1 MLTILFDLDG
11 TLLPMDQDVFVRD
24 YFGHLA
30 KKVAPFGYDAKDLP
44 ANLWKGVAAM
54 VMNDGRCSNEEVF
67 WNVFKSRFLTI
78 SMPMNFRKQQR
89 SVEEIQRPEPV

>member
-30 KKVAPFGYDAKDLP
+30 KKVAPFGYDPKDLP
-44 ANLWKGVAAM
+44 EIS
-54 VMNDGRCSNEEVF
+54 GRVLRR
-67 WNVFKSRFLTI
+67 WL
-78 SMPMNFRKQQR
+78 
-89 SVEEIQRPEPV
+89 